1 MPDMVPMPAPPN
13 HGIAPMEHP
22 DVMIMP
28 LRHGGRR
35 DSSQAGGHQDRLEKH
50 GSAQSAVIL

>member
-1 MPDMVPMPAPPN
+1 MSTPPN
-13 HGIAPMEHP
+13 HDIAPMEHT

-28 LRHGGRR
+28 LRQGRSR
-35 DSSQAGGHQDRLEKH
+35 NRSQAGHHQDRLEKR